1 VPRSAELPTAEFHAS
16 LELGM
21 VPMSATYSIDRDTPD
36 KLEAWRHIVG
46 KVFVSVEMRI
56 EGGWRFFGEMLHSP
70 LDELDVVMVRAA
82 GEAVRRTKHQIAGNP
97 SDSCV
102 VMFVDR
108 GLVRIS
114 QFGRTADVVAG
125 TLSVL
130 DLDVPYAHEHSG
142 TAETYFIKIP
152 NAMVS
157 SRFREIRD
165 HCAVAR
171 PATTGVRGVAADLIK
186 SLCRNAVGIEPD
198 TAAGLTAQFL
208 DVIGLAFEVGA
219 CDTPDGPSL
228 ARNAV
233 RRRALAFIDN
243 HLSDPG
249 LNPNEIAEAIGVSL
263 RYLQQ
268 SFADV
273 ESSVRDTLRLRRLL
287 LCHQKLQ
294 DRRFDLVRIS
304 ELAARHGFTN
314 QSHFA
319 ASFKRQFNRSARD
332 VRRARQSEE

>member
-1 VPRSAELPTAEFHAS
+1 
-16 LELGM
+16 
-21 VPMSATYSIDRDTPD
+21 MSAIYSIDRDTVD
-36 KLEAWRHIVG
+36 KLEAWRQIVG

-56 EGGWRFFGEMLHSP
+56 EGGLGFFGEMLHSS
-70 LDELDVVMVRAA
+70 LDELDIVLVRAA
-82 GEAVRRTKHQIAGNP
+82 GEAVRRTKHHIAGNP
-97 SDSCV
+97 GDSCV
-102 VMFVDR
+102 VMFVNR

-114 QFGRTADVVAG
+114 QYGRTADVIAG

-130 DLDVPYAHEHSG
+130 DLDAPYAHEHSG
-142 TAETYFIKIP
+142 SAETYFLKVP
-152 NAMVS
+152 NAMAR

-165 HCAVAR
+165 HCAVAH

-186 SLCRNAVGIEPD
+186 SLCRNTAEMEPY
-198 TAAGLTAQFL
+198 AAAALATRFL
-208 DVIGLAFEVGA
+208 DLIGLAFDVG
-219 CDTPDGPSL
+219 DFDSPDGPSL

-249 LNPNEIAEAIGVSL
+249 LNPDEIAGAIGVSL

-268 SFADV
+268 SFADI

-294 DRRFDLVRIS
+294 DPRFDLVRIS
-304 ELAARHGFTN
+304 ELAERHGFTN

-332 VRRARQSEE
+332 VRRARQREE